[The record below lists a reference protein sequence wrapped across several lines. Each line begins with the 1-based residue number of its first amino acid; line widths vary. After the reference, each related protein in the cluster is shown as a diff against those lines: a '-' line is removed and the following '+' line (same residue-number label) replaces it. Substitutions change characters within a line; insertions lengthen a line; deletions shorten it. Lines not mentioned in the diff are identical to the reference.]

1 MIRVTRLIV
10 PSLLAAALI
19 AGTVTDRPRPRVPRI
34 LGGYHVLAADF
45 HVHLFPLGWATLAP
59 WDTVIEARYQGLDV
73 ISLTPHNVIWPALIG
88 QWFSRVTGGPLVIV
102 GEEIPSPD
110 YHLLG
115 IGLTRHVSYDQ
126 PLSGAIDDVHRQ
138 GGVAIAAHPY
148 ENVWPTFQG
157 EALEKLD
164 AAEVVRPDAQN
175 VERLGSQL
183 REFFGRA
190 RLTAVGD
197 SDYHGLGPLGYSR
210 TYVFARSLSEPGV
223 LEALREGRTVVYDRT
238 RVYGDPAL
246 IRLAAEAG
254 GLPSDVP
261 EWPTP
266 GALRLFSRLAGL
278 LALAGVVL
286 RNRWG
291 QIAERVGM

>member
-1 MIRVTRLIV
+1 MTLVSRFLV
-10 PSLLAAALI
+10 PSLLAGALV
-19 AGTVTDRPRPRVPRI
+19 AGTVMDRPRPRVPRM

-45 HVHLFPLGWATLAP
+45 HVHMFPLGWATLAP

-73 ISLTPHNVIWPALIG
+73 IALTPHNLIWPARIG
-88 QWFSRVTGGPLVIV
+88 KWFSRVTGGPMVIV
-102 GEEIPSPD
+102 GEEIPAPD

-115 IGLTRHVSYDQ
+115 IGLTERVSYDQ

-148 ENVWPTFQG
+148 ENVWSTFQG
-157 EALEKLD
+157 EALKKLD
-164 AAEVVRPDAQN
+164 AAEVVRPEAQN

-183 REFFGRA
+183 REFFSHA
-190 RLTAVGD
+190 TLTAIGD

-210 TYVFARSLSEPGV
+210 TYVFARSVSEQGV
-223 LEALREGRTVVYDRT
+223 IDALREGRTVVYDRT

-246 IRLAAEAG
+246 IQLAADAG

-261 EWPTP
+261 AWPTP
-266 GALRLFSRLAGL
+266 GALSLFSRIAGL
-278 LALAGVVL
+278 LSVAGFVL
-286 RNRWG
+286 LNRWN
-291 QIAERVGM
+291 R